1 MILCVENEFSQKVA
15 LLFAFGGG
23 YARAEVW
30 PHRVMKLQGLP
41 LPTVSHEPGLQVE
54 SSGALGSGGFR
65 HELETGCI
73 PGAQRAF

>member
-1 MILCVENEFSQKVA
+1 MTA

-23 YARAEVW
+23 YAWADLRL
-30 PHRVMKLQGLP
+30 HRVMKLQGLP

-65 HELETGCI
+65 HELETSCI
-73 PGAQRAF
+73 PGA

>member
-1 MILCVENEFSQKVA
+1 MILCVENEFSQKIA
-15 LLFAFGGG
+15 LSFAFGGG

-54 SSGALGSGGFR
+54 FSGAPGPGGLR
-65 HELETGCI
+65 H
-73 PGAQRAF
+73 